1 MEDNTA
7 ILNETPSEQPAKE
20 NFSAQEAKIPGSVS
34 APVTEEIPTA
44 APVEPETDSQPDA
57 QPEPRHALS
66 SNTRAAIEAM
76 LFASDKPLMLD
87 QVRRVLDNLDIP
99 SIRATIEELRKDY
112 EESNRGIRIYEVAGG
127 FQMIANPVFAIFLK
141 KLFRNGRATD
151 KLSKSAMESLAI
163 IAYKQPLSK
172 LEIESL
178 RRVNVDGVMATL
190 EEKDLIRVTGRK
202 KTPGRPK
209 VYGTTRKFLEY
220 FGLKSLEDLP
230 KLENV
235 HVPAA
240 HHLEDIEPVDEEA
253 AAQQSQEQTQNPT
266 QQEPNV
272 TEQTAQTN

>member
-1 MEDNTA
+1 MEETA
-7 ILNETPSEQPAKE
+7 IVNGNTNIENAAENLDHAVETPANIGSEQE
-20 NFSAQEAKIPGSVS
+20 TGDGS
-34 APVTEEIPTA
+34 
-44 APVEPETDSQPDA
+44 
-57 QPEPRHALS
+57 RHALS
-66 SNTRAAIEAM
+66 QNTRAAIEAM
-76 LFASDKPLMLD
+76 LFASDKPLLLD
-87 QVRRVLDNLDIP
+87 QVRKVLDNLDIH
-99 SIRATIEELRKDY
+99 SIRATVEELRKEY

-141 KLFRNGRATD
+141 KLFRGGKSAD
-151 KLSKSAMESLAI
+151 KLSKSAMETLAI

-172 LEIESL
+172 LEIEAL
-178 RRVNVDGVMATL
+178 RQVNVDGVMATL

-240 HHLEDIEPVDEEA
+240 HHLEDIEPIEE
-253 AAQQSQEQTQNPT
+253 SREQNDNQDKSGQVEN
-266 QQEPNV
+266 E
-272 TEQTAQTN
+272 TEQTPQSN